1 MINIRLKPYL
11 PKRLYGRAMLILLL
25 PVITVILVVSV
36 VFIQRHFEGV
46 TRQMTDTVSREV
58 MLALDIHANGEQK
71 SIRQLGILDIAVEEV
86 PVSAV
91 PDEDYRVLYDFTGK
105 VVTEGFRKWFP
116 DDLLAVMLPDNKIVH
131 LYFFNAENN
140 ARAIKMTFDRYRV
153 SASNPHQLL
162 VNMVFFAALMTLIA
176 ILYLRNQLRPIA
188 LLARAAE
195 AFGRGQHLEYHPAG
209 AVEVRAAGK
218 AFVDM
223 RTRIERHIEQRTL
236 MLSGVSHDLR
246 TPLTR
251 LKLALAMLEKGERRH
266 MEQDV
271 AEIEQLIGEFLDFAK
286 NAKEDETKLVD
297 PYELV
302 AGITEDFRRSN
313 LNVSMAE
320 AVGKGMVALRP
331 NGIRRAVENL
341 VGNAVRYGTKA
352 LVSVSVTEKYLQITI
367 EDDGSGIEES
377 FRDEAM
383 KPFTRLDDA
392 RNQNLGP
399 GVGLGLAIAHDVARA
414 HGGSLILGDSK
425 RLGGLKAEIQIMR

>member
-1 MINIRLKPYL
+1 MINMRLKPYL

-46 TRQMTDTVSREV
+46 TRQMTNTASREV
-58 MLALDIHANGEQK
+58 MLVLEFHANGEQK
-71 SIRQLGILDIAVEEV
+71 PIEQLSILNIAVEDV
-86 PVSAV
+86 PMSAV
-91 PDEDYRVLYDFTGK
+91 PDEDYRVWYDFTGK
-105 VVTEGFRKWFP
+105 VVTDGFRKSFP
-116 DDLLAVMLPDNKIVH
+116 KDLLAVMLPENKIVH
-131 LYFFNAENN
+131 LYFLNAENGD
-140 ARAIKMTFDRYRV
+140 RAVKISFDRHRV

-162 VNMVFFAALMTLIA
+162 VNMIFFAVVMTLIA
-176 ILYLRNQLRPIA
+176 FLYMRNQLRPIA

-195 AFGRGQHLEYHPAG
+195 AFGRGQHLEYRPAG

-223 RTRIERHIEQRTL
+223 RTRIEHHIEQRTL

-251 LKLALAMLEKGERRH
+251 LKLALAMLEKDERRH
-266 MEQDV
+266 MEQDI

-286 NAKEDETKLVD
+286 DAKEDETKLVD
-297 PYELV
+297 PHDLV
-302 AGITEDFRRSN
+302 AGITEDFRRSS
-313 LNVSMAE
+313 LNVSMLE
-320 AVGKGMVALRP
+320 SVGEGMVALRP
-331 NGIRRAVENL
+331 SGIRRAVENL
-341 VGNAVRYGTKA
+341 VGNAVRYGTRA
-352 LVSVSVTEKYLQITI
+352 MVSVIVTEKYLRIVI

-399 GVGLGLAIAHDVARA
+399 GVGLGLAIAHDIARA
-414 HGGSLILGDSK
+414 HGGNLILGKSE
-425 RLGGLKAEIQIMR
+425 RLGGLKAEIQIVR